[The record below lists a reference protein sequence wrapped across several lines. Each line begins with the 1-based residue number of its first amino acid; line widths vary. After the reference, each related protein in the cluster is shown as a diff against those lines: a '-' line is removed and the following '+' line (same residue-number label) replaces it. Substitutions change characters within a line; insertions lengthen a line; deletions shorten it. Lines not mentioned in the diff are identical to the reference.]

1 MVPKKQ
7 RAAAGGEGNVI
18 CRSAGTSC
26 RMGEED
32 EKELPPG
39 PMLEM
44 HNCFITELTEGRKE
58 RLENRR

>member
-1 MVPKKQ
+1 
-7 RAAAGGEGNVI
+7 
-18 CRSAGTSC
+18 
-26 RMGEED
+26 MGDED

-44 HNCFITELTEGRKE
+44 HNCFVTELTEVTEGRKE